1 MFGTDLDTAYFD
13 STAPH
18 LPSVTQPSNVVNLMG
33 SGEYEAPTPSP
44 PAYQPPPPPPP
55 PPSAPPPPPLQPP
68 VNPPSH
74 LFPANPMGFDRP
86 SRTAEEARIMELE
99 DELAK
104 KDGVSLYEKYLSK
117 KKDVFKLLI
126 WSLTILLA
134 MSTHSVV
141 SDLIRNYLNA
151 RDFSRDREVAIRTI
165 YPLFVLA
172 CLWTLKVFN
181 R

>member
-1 MFGTDLDTAYFD
+1 
-13 STAPH
+13 
-18 LPSVTQPSNVVNLMG
+18 
-33 SGEYEAPTPSP
+33 
-44 PAYQPPPPPPP
+44 
-55 PPSAPPPPPLQPP
+55 
-68 VNPPSH
+68 
-74 LFPANPMGFDRP
+74 
-86 SRTAEEARIMELE
+86 MELE

-104 KDGVSLYEKYLSK
+104 KDGESLYEKYLSK
-117 KKDVFKLLI
+117 KRDVFKLLI

-141 SDLIRNYLNA
+141 SDLIRNYLNVH
-151 RDFSRDREVAIRTI
+151 DFSRDREVAIRTI